1 MLTVALIAV
10 GLLAALLALLLAGRV
25 REIRKVRDLGE
36 RLEAVAQ
43 AGEFAVP
50 LASEAGDG
58 AAGEVAQS
66 AERLVARLRSESA
79 AQAERGALYR
89 RLAEAMHE
97 GVAVERD
104 GIRLANARFAELCG
118 AASPADLVGRTLTDL
133 VHPDFSE
140 LVGRPPAP
148 PPRRRAGAR
157 AARGRVARGGRPS
170 GPGRAGAGAH
180 DLRGRARA
188 AGVGRRDESGAA

>member
-79 AQAERGALYR
+79 VQAERGALYR

-118 AASPADLVGRTLTDL
+118 AATPADLVGRNLTDL

-140 LVGRPPAP
+140 LVAGQLRRHRAGEPGPARLEVEL
-148 PPRRRAGAR
+148 PPRP
-157 AARGRVARGGRPS
+157 AARPGSSWRWRPLPTRVRPRCWCRPS
-170 GPGRAGAGAH
+170 R
-180 DLRGRARA
+180 
-188 AGVGRRDESGAA
+188 